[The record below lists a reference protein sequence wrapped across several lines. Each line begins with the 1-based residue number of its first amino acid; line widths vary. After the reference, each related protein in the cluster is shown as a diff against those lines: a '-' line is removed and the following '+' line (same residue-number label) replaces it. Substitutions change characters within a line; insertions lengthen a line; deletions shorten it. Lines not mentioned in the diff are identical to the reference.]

1 MFKGGRSEGD
11 ADEAVRLGRELELRF
26 GDSRSA
32 HTLATC
38 RLNLRSALLPP
49 GDTEAARATAE
60 RGWPLAAPY
69 ALQPY
74 WLDAL
79 ALLAATEGRPR
90 VAARLCGRADAIYAS
105 KNEQRQIN
113 EQRNADRARAFALD
127 ALGKAGLAQAQAQE
141 AGVTLSDAEVAALAF
156 ASVDLA

>member
-32 HTLATC
+32 RTLATC
-38 RLNLRSALLPP
+38 RLNLTSALLAT

-90 VAARLCGRADAIYAS
+90 VAARLCGRADAIHAS

-127 ALGKAGLAQAQAQE
+127 ALGKAGLAQAQE